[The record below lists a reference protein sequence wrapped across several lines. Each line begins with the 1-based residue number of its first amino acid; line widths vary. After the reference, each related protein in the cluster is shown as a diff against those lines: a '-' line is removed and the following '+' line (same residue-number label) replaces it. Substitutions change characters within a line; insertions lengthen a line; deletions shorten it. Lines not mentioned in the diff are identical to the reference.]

1 MAKFLSHISPT
12 QAEVIRRCQQ
22 STIFFLRNFGKTK
35 HPSAGVLPLNPFSYQ
50 VKALNAFR
58 KHRYNIFKKSRQTGA
73 SKIAGAFALWFAMF
87 FSNKTVLIVS
97 RTDEDA
103 INFLRENILFLF
115 RHLPQWMQDA
125 WKPVKENEHEI
136 QFPNGSRIRSLT
148 SHPDVL
154 RSNASSLNIIDEAA
168 FIRDMGVMWA
178 AGQPTLIHGGSVIVV
193 STTCGVGG
201 WYWSTWTDAVAGFNN
216 FNPIQIDW
224 WDMDWEI
231 RYRDAMTGDLKIIAP
246 TAGLRDCVTPEEIEK
261 YGQKWS
267 PWLEDQYRELQE
279 RGETW
284 KFRQEILAE
293 FVGSGSTVIDMK
305 VLAYLQ
311 TIINDEFKRVK
322 GPQTYIHP
330 VKNQHL
336 KINFNGGNKRELD
349 KDEGLW
355 VWRKPNPGRRP
366 VYDGRRLIDPG
377 EQPHR
382 YSIGVDIATGKGRDY
397 FGLQVLDIDAQ
408 EQVAEMMIRCYPK
421 DFKLLADYIGRWYN
435 NALMV
440 IERNNGGDAFID
452 DMRYDLMY
460 PNLWRKKDINDKP
473 SQTAR
478 KNSIKLAEYGFYTG
492 QASKPTLNKALVD
505 YLHPEGGYKVYSR
518 RLLKQLQIYVRK
530 KDRTGRDTDKT
541 EAEEG
546 PGNHDDLVMSLGLA
560 CIGINDAATQVGG
573 GLLPFQESM
582 QADLGISDNYDP
594 SNVDASVLAPMGGF
608 VHITPDASIAGEIM
622 KFAEQLGAIPVSAQ
636 NMPPISNKKHTLKI

>member
-1 MAKFLSHISPT
+1 MLSAT
-12 QAEVIRRCQQ
+12 QTQVVKRCQQ

-35 HPSAGVLPLNPFSYQ
+35 HPTAGILPFNPFTYQ
-50 VKALNAFR
+50 VRALQAFR
-58 KHRYNIFKKSRQTGA
+58 KHRFTIFKKSRQSGA

-97 RTDEDA
+97 RTDDDA
-103 INFLRENILFLF
+103 INFLRENVLFLF
-115 RHLPQWMQDA
+115 RYLPQWMQDA

-136 QFPNGSRIRSLT
+136 RFPNGSRIKSLT

-193 STTCGVGG
+193 STTSGVGG
-201 WYWSTWTDAVAGFNN
+201 WYWSTWTDAIAGFND
-216 FNPIQIDW
+216 FHPINIDW

-231 RYRDAMTGDLKIIAP
+231 RYRDDMTGEIKIIAP
-246 TAGLRDCVTPEEIEK
+246 TAGIRDCVTPDDIEK
-261 YGQKWS
+261 YGPKWS
-267 PWLEDQYRELQE
+267 PWLEEQYRALQE

-293 FVGSGSTVIDMK
+293 FVGSGHTVLDTK
-305 VLAYLQ
+305 VIAYLS
-311 TIINDEFKRVK
+311 TLVLDDFKRVK
-322 GPQTYIHP
+322 GPQTYMHP
-330 VKNQHL
+330 VKNEHMT
-336 KINFNGGNKRELD
+336 INFNGGDRRELD

-355 VWRKPNPGRRP
+355 VWKKPNHGKRP
-366 VYDGRRLIDPG
+366 VYKGRQLIEPG

-382 YSIGVDIATGKGRDY
+382 YSIGIDTATGKGRDY
-397 FGLQVLDIDAQ
+397 FGLEVLDIDTQ
-408 EQVAEMMIRCYPK
+408 EQVAEMMIRTLPK
-421 DFKLLADYIGRWYN
+421 YFKLLADYIGRWYN

-473 SQTAR
+473 THGQR
-478 KNSIKLAEYGFYTG
+478 KSPLKVAEYGFYTG
-492 QASKPTLNKALVD
+492 QASKPTLNKALMD
-505 YLHPEGGYKVYSR
+505 YLHPQGGYRIYSR
-518 RLLKQLQIYVRK
+518 RLLKQIQIYVRK
-530 KDRTGRDTDKT
+530 KDRAGRDTDKT

-546 PGNHDDLVMSLGLA
+546 PGNHDDLVISFGLA
-560 CIGINDAATQVGG
+560 CLGINDAAGQSTG

-582 QADLGISDNYDP
+582 QSEFGIGDNSDNHIHLD
-594 SNVDASVLAPMGGF
+594 SSALAPITGF
-608 VHITPDASIAGEIM
+608 VDEMPDMTISSELI
-622 KFAEQLGAIPVSAQ
+622 KFAEQLGALPVDMAS
-636 NMPPISNKKHTLKI
+636 MPPISHKRHQLM

>member
-1 MAKFLSHISPT
+1 MALTTT
-12 QAEVIRRCQQ
+12 QAEVIRRCQK
-22 STIFFLRNFGKTK
+22 STLFFLKNFGKTK
-35 HPSAGVLPLNPFSYQ
+35 HPTAGILPLNPFSYQ
-50 VKALNAFR
+50 IRALNAFR
-58 KHRYNIFKKSRQTGA
+58 KYRFNIFKKSRQTGA

-103 INFLRENILFLF
+103 INFLRENIIFLF
-115 RHLPQWMQDA
+115 RYLPQWMQDA
-125 WKPVKENEHEI
+125 WKPTKENEHEVR
-136 QFPNGSRIRSLT
+136 FPNGSRIRSLT

-193 STTCGVGG
+193 STTAGVGG
-201 WYWSTWTDAVAGFNN
+201 WYWSTWTDAVAGLNDFH
-216 FNPIQIDW
+216 PININW

-231 RYRDAMTGDLKIIAP
+231 RYRDDMTGEIKVIAP
-246 TAGLRDCVTPEEIEK
+246 TAGIRDCVTAEEIEK
-261 YGQKWS
+261 YGPKWS
-267 PWLEDQYRELQE
+267 PWLEEQYRGLQE

-284 KFRQEILAE
+284 KFKQEILAE
-293 FVGSGSTVIDMK
+293 FVGSGSTIVDPK

-311 TIINDEFKRVK
+311 TLLSDDYKRVK
-322 GPQTYIHP
+322 GMQTYLHP
-330 VKNQHL
+330 VKNEHMS
-336 KINFNGGNKRELD
+336 INFNGGDRRDLD

-355 VWRKPNPGRRP
+355 IWRKPNHGKPPIYQGK
-366 VYDGRRLIDPG
+366 RLINPG

-408 EQVAEMMIRCYPK
+408 EQAAEFMIRTLPK
-421 DFKLLADYIGRWYN
+421 YFKLLADYIGRWYN
-435 NALMV
+435 NAMMV

-473 SQTAR
+473 TSSAR
-478 KNSIKLAEYGFYTG
+478 KNSIQLADYGFYTG

-505 YLHPEGGYKVYSR
+505 YLQPDGGYKIYSH
-518 RLLKQLQIYVRK
+518 RLLKQLNIYVRK
-530 KDRTGRDTDKT
+530 KDRAGRDTDKT
-541 EAEEG
+541 EAEDG
-546 PGNHDDLVMSLGLA
+546 PGNHDDLVISLGLA
-560 CIGINDAATQVGG
+560 CIGINDAATQIVGG
-573 GLLPFQESM
+573 LIPFQESM
-582 QADLGISDNYDP
+582 QTELGIPDNDKIKLDP
-594 SNVDASVLAPMGGF
+594 SILSPMSGF
-608 VHITPDASIAGEIM
+608 SEMSIDASISGEIIR
-622 KFAEQLGAIPVSAQ
+622 FAEQLGALPIETK
-636 NMPPISNKKHTLKI
+636 NLPPTANKKYTLIK